1 MIKFL
6 LTLKHK
12 FMTKHK
18 ETKHKADEIKKEE
31 LVETNTNT
39 SETNEQP
46 SEERAATEE
55 EVMQML
61 NENEEVDMQQFS
73 LDMMQ
78 AFIDSTAKLK
88 SMQAQFNFPPEHH
101 ISLQV
106 VENERLQAILEKIN
120 PTK

>member
-18 ETKHKADEIKKEE
+18 ANKSAADEIKKSEE
-31 LVETNTNT
+31 LAEKNSST
-39 SETNEQP
+39 SETNEEP
-46 SEERAATEE
+46 TIEETFEE
-55 EVMQML
+55 E
-61 NENEEVDMQQFS
+61 EHEEEEEIDHQQFA

-78 AFIDSTAKLK
+78 AFMDSTAKLK
-88 SMQAQFNFPPEHH
+88 GMQTQLNFPPEHH

-106 VENERLQAILEKIN
+106 VENERLQAIIEKLK
-120 PTK
+120 PTE